1 MSRAESRTFDF
12 LLFMQEEVAREGYTW
27 TPKYLQM
34 TWLTGQ
40 GTEGTSLE
48 DQREKIV

>member
-34 TWLTGQ
+34 TWLTWVRVQ
-40 GTEGTSLE
+40 KEQVWE
-48 DQREKIV
+48 IKEEK